1 MNYVYEQ
8 VNFAYMETGDTEKR
22 LVSIGSLNYQLC
34 GLHSDMTLRIFA
46 ERKIVLCFF

>member
-1 MNYVYEQ
+1 
-8 VNFAYMETGDTEKR
+8 METGDTER
-22 LVSIGSLNYQLC
+22 VVGIGNLNYQLS